1 MIVCGAQID
10 MTEAKMLK
18 GKRVVIVGGSS
29 GIGLAGAKAAAEHG
43 ARVIIA
49 GRSEKKLKAA
59 LEQIKGK
66 KEYYAGDFT
75 IEENVS
81 AFFEAIG
88 NFDHLV
94 VTAGGK
100 VLPAGFVWT
109 ETSVARAV
117 LDGKFWVQYFV
128 AKHGAGHLNAG
139 GSITLFSGMFSRR
152 PAKGFAA
159 LAANNGAIEA
169 LGRAL
174 AIELAPIRVNVISP
188 GIVDTPVYHAMPAEQ
203 RESMF
208 EATAK
213 TLPVGRVGRPEDV
226 GETIVY
232 LMQNGYTTGSVVDID
247 GGAGLT

>member
-1 MIVCGAQID
+1 MTAWGTPID
-10 MTEAKMLK
+10 RTEAEMLK

-29 GIGLAGAKAAAEHG
+29 GMGLAGAKAAAQHG
-43 ARVIIA
+43 AHVIIA
-49 GRSEKKLKAA
+49 GRSEKKLKAV
-59 LEQIKGK
+59 LERIKGK
-66 KEYYAGDFT
+66 PEYYAGDFT
-75 IEENVS
+75 LEENVS
-81 AFFEAIG
+81 AFFDKIG

-117 LDGKFWVQYFV
+117 LDGKFWVQYLV
-128 AKHGAGHLNAG
+128 AKRGAGHLNAG
-139 GSITLFSGMFSRR
+139 GSITLFSGIFSRR
-152 PAKGFAA
+152 PSKGFAA

-174 AIELAPIRVNVISP
+174 AVELAPIRVNVISP
-188 GIVDTPVYHAMPAEQ
+188 GMVDTPIYHAMPAEQ

-213 TLPVGRVGRPEDV
+213 ALPVGRVGTPEDV
-226 GETIVY
+226 GETIIY
-232 LMQNGYTTGSVVDID
+232 LMQNGYTTGSVVDVD
-247 GGAGLT
+247 GGARLA